1 MVNNF
6 DQIRSLLKFEDEG
19 DCYYVQLLRRQSDDP
34 HTNGVADPRYH
45 GNMHS
50 RSIKDYLIPSL
61 DYFDKVKEDIIKMCD
76 MFNVRAYIRLNKRT
90 YKSIALEMMMHIA
103 QQCKSGETFNSPY
116 HLVASAAGQV
126 CSAGNDKTWIVDLD
140 KEYVPYQ
147 EDMLRMMFEC
157 EPYVRNINSS
167 AESYLH
173 YNNNS
178 ADIVEK
184 INLDEAKERI
194 IKIVKD
200 KIPIIPTK
208 NGKHIISKPF
218 NTQSMTEKWNNFCKD
233 NGITL
238 PTPRVFTD
246 PENKYTTF
254 ELTDVYLDKAK
265 DFESFLPEHETIK
278 KDKNKISFK
287 MDKLSDWDLHMID
300 FYWYGY
306 CLKNQFWMKMCDVHK
321 DNPTGLYFP

>member
-61 DYFDKVKEDIIKMCD
+61 DYFDKVKEDIIKLCD

-90 YKSIALEMMMHIA
+90 YKSIALEMLMHIA

-157 EPYVRNINSS
+157 EPYVRQIKFA
-167 AESYLH
+167 AEELKGCCDRLELSEEVSLEL
-173 YNNNS
+173 
-178 ADIVEK
+178 ATERTIK
-184 INLDEAKERI
+184 GIMDET
-194 IKIVKD
+194 
-200 KIPIIPTK
+200 PIIPTK
-208 NGKHIISKPF
+208 NGKHIITKPF
-218 NTQSMTEKWNNFCKD
+218 NMQTMTEKWNNFCKD

-300 FYWYGY
+300 FYWYGH
-306 CLKNQFWMKMCDVHK
+306 CLKNQLWMKMCDVHK
-321 DNPTGLYFP
+321 DNPTILYVP

>member
-61 DYFDKVKEDIIKMCD
+61 EYFDKVKEDIIKLCD

-116 HLVASAAGQV
+116 HLIASAAGET
-126 CSAGNDKTWIVDLD
+126 CAAGKDKTWIVDLD

-157 EPYVRNINSS
+157 EPYVRQIK
-167 AESYLH
+167 AEAEVLKRCCDQLELCDAVSLEL
-173 YNNNS
+173 
-178 ADIVEK
+178 ATERTIK
-184 INLDEAKERI
+184 GIMDETPI
-194 IKIVKD
+194 IK
-200 KIPIIPTK
+200 TK

-218 NTQSMTEKWNNFCKD
+218 NVQSMTEKWNNFCKD

-287 MDKLSDWDLHMID
+287 MAKLSEWDQHMID
-300 FYWYGY
+300 FYWYGH

-321 DNPTGLYFP
+321 DNPTILYVP